1 MFNLWKNQNDYWM
14 IWVVWSF
21 ALLYV
26 QISSA
31 YTKGIE
37 TPVPVSVYQ
46 RQALLEGADNWMGR
60 DMEKNSLLYSWESQ
74 AGVLYHCGHQSP
86 FPPLQ
91 SLYVAWVSFF
101 LNLTWGFSPSIP
113 VSSLIKNQNWPMPPW
128 ERPETFTSS

>member
-1 MFNLWKNQNDYWM
+1 MNDLSCL
-14 IWVVWSF
+14 IINF

-26 QISSA
+26 QISTA

-46 RQALLEGADNWMGR
+46 RQALLEGADNRMGK

-74 AGVLYHCGHQSP
+74 ARVLYHCGHQSP

-91 SLYVAWVSFF
+91 FVVRSLSVIFF
-101 LNLTWGFSPSIP
+101 LT
-113 VSSLIKNQNWPMPPW
+113 
-128 ERPETFTSS
+128 

>member
-26 QISSA
+26 QISTA

-46 RQALLEGADNWMGR
+46 RQALLEGADNWMGK
-60 DMEKNSLLYSWESQ
+60 DMEKTLCCTPGRVKQEYCTIVFIN
-74 AGVLYHCGHQSP
+74 HP
-86 FPPLQ
+86 FLI
-91 SLYVAWVSFF
+91 
-101 LNLTWGFSPSIP
+101 FS
-113 VSSLIKNQNWPMPPW
+113 
-128 ERPETFTSS
+128 